1 MNGGIGKIEMLKR
14 TNILAL
20 VGGGENP
27 RFSPRKIIIWDD
39 HQGIIIGFL
48 ILNKEVLNVRIR
60 NDKIFGV
67 CDDKIYV
74 FNLNTFENIK
84 TLDTYKNP
92 TGIMAISSGEFD
104 KLMIAYPVEYQGII
118 NFRNC
123 YDSKSIQ
130 NSKIIKAHESKVACL
145 SINKNGTLLAT
156 SSENG
161 TKIRLFNLNDG
172 ELISIFKRGTKSVS
186 MKCITFSSNNIFFG
200 CISDVGTIHIFSIFN
215 ITKKLNDNSNNN
227 IEQSNKE
234 KEKDN
239 NKNNQIEENEPKNR
253 KSLFGKIG
261 GIFNIAEYER
271 NFAKFKIQ
279 EEYGLLCFGKD
290 NTIVVITKEGKY
302 IKASYDPKDG
312 GNCQS
317 IEEKNFLG
325 DES

>member
-1 MNGGIGKIEMLKR
+1 MNGGIGIIEMLKR

-39 HQGIIIGFL
+39 HQANIIG
-48 ILNKEVLNVRIR
+48 ILVFNKEVLNVRIR

-67 CDDKIYV
+67 CDDKIYI

-84 TLDTYKNP
+84 TLETYDNP
-92 TGIMAISSGEFD
+92 TGIIAISSGEFD
-104 KLMIAYPVEYQGII
+104 KLMIAYPVENQGLV

-123 YDSKSIQ
+123 NNSKTIQ
-130 NSKIIKAHESKVACL
+130 NSKIIKAHNSKIACL
-145 SINKNGTLLAT
+145 SINRNGTLLAS

-161 TKIRLFNLNDG
+161 TKIRLFNLQDG
-172 ELISIFKRGTKSVS
+172 ENISIFKRGTKSVS
-186 MKCITFSSNNIFFG
+186 MKCITFASNNIFFG
-200 CISDVGTIHIFSIFN
+200 CISDVGTIHIFSIYN
-215 ITKKLNDNSNNN
+215 ITKKFNDQKNINNEQINQDKESNNHIN
-227 IEQSNKE
+227 
-234 KEKDN
+234 D
-239 NKNNQIEENEPKNR
+239 NEPKNR
-253 KSLFGKIG
+253 KSLLGKIG
-261 GIFNIAEYER
+261 EIFNITEHDR

-279 EEYGLLCFGKD
+279 DEYGLLSFGND

-302 IKASYDPKDG
+302 IKAIYDPKNG

-317 IEEKNFLG
+317 IEEKNFLS